1 MPPYPIDQ
9 CLLLG
14 MAQEMAKL
22 ASVGSVG
29 LHREPPEQLAW
40 HRKMSQ
46 LPEEDQAKLAGM
58 MQVLVHG
65 VAAEPVARTSLHKTA
80 ALPTGLLSKIMTS
93 FKDAPPLMKAFAV
106 GLPAYSAYQ
115 MATGEIGPAQGLAGM
130 VLPFATLPMYGKGLA
145 GMIKP
150 TAVEL
155 GGGYG
160 GSWIDKNLLKWQ
172 PRAEEVAGAQQAGLA
187 QGLQLGQQIFP
198 SLPQAQVQYVPTPQG
213 TGWYD
218 TSTGGFHLDPSLLM
232 SGQLAQ
238 KRMFQQGAGQPQ

>member
-1 MPPYPIDQ
+1 
-9 CLLLG
+9 
-14 MAQEMAKL
+14 MAQEFAKL

-29 LHREPPEQLAW
+29 LHREPPAQLAW

-46 LPEEDQAKLAGM
+46 LPEDDQARLAGM

-65 VAAEPVARTSLHKTA
+65 IAKEASPVSYPLKPIEFITRTSLRKMA
-80 ALPTGLLSKIMTS
+80 ALPTGILSKILPAFRGAS
-93 FKDAPPLMKAFAV
+93 PLMKAMTIGF
-106 GLPAYSAYQ
+106 PAYSAYQ
-115 MATGEIGPAQGLAGM
+115 MATGQIGPVQGLAGM
-130 VLPFATLPMYGKGLA
+130 ALPFATLPMFGKGLV

-150 TAVEL
+150 TAVGL
-155 GGGYG
+155 GGAYG
-160 GSWIDKNLLKWQ
+160 GGWVDKNLLKWQ

-187 QGLQLGQQIFP
+187 QGLQLGQQMFP

-238 KRMFQQGAGQPQ
+238 KQMFQQVAGQPQ